1 MKGSSSLFAKERS
14 AMPPPDTIVNHPR
27 LPVAADPDHAQIGLE
42 RLSQA
47 VGQCED
53 ETLGSR
59 FEAVL
64 ADGEKRNFIE
74 AVFGASPFLTQS
86 AITCPV
92 EFVSMIENGPDN
104 VLADCFAAL
113 TSEDLLLSEESY
125 ASKRL
130 RNLKKLASTA
140 IALGDLSGTLEPADV
155 TAHISRVAGDA
166 VRAATSV
173 LLRKYAKLGAFS
185 LTDET
190 DPENGSGF
198 IVLGM
203 GKLGAYELNYSSDI
217 DLMVFYD
224 RDVIDTDNPDNLN
237 RQFVRLTRDLV
248 TMLSE
253 RTADGYVFRTDLRLR
268 PDPSSTPLAISV
280 DAAET
285 YYESMGQNWE
295 RAVMIKA
302 RQIAGDTAAG
312 ELFLQRL
319 QPFVW
324 RKNLDFAAIEDIHSI
339 KRQIN
344 SHRGGSAIAVEGH
357 NVKLGR
363 GGIREIEFYAQ
374 TQQLIWG
381 GRDPSLREQTTCG
394 ALIRLVEAGQVE
406 PGTAADLTE
415 TYWYLR
421 TVEHRLQMMEDQQ
434 THTLP
439 EGQDELMKFAA
450 FMGHAQVETFREE
463 ILFHLRR
470 VETHYARLF
479 EEAAE
484 LSHADEVGGNLSF
497 TGSDDDPD
505 TVQTLSRLGFENP
518 PLVIETVRGWHRGR
532 YRATATERARQIM
545 TELAPELI
553 AVFGSTPD
561 PDGAFRRFDAFLSGL
576 PSGIQLFSLFRAHPP
591 LLSLLAEIMGSAPKL
606 AEHLG
611 RHPSCLDSVLEPD
624 FYEQLPPL
632 EGLKEELGGRL
643 SRCDYF
649 EEILDAVRV
658 WSNDRRLQLGVQA
671 LKNLSDWQTI
681 CRGYSDIAEASLT
694 SLQAKVEEEFQAQH
708 GIVPGGNWLILA
720 MGKLGGREMTPASD
734 LDLIIVYDHDEN
746 ASQSDGEKP
755 LSIGQYY
762 ARLTQRLINAVT
774 APTANGKLYEIDM
787 RLRPS
792 GNAGPIASH
801 ISGFSKYQEEAAW
814 TWEQMALS
822 RSRVLGA
829 SSSLAEKTDAIIREN
844 LTRKRDP
851 KTLRTDIAE
860 MRQRIDGERH
870 TESVWDIKYV
880 RGGLLDVEFVA
891 QYLQLLHAH
900 ENPGILS
907 QNTRTALDNLSKADL
922 VEASE
927 ATSLIEA
934 LDLYQAVQG
943 LLRLTIAGDF
953 RPTNADEVPRAL
965 QIIMSQV
972 GQCDGID
979 DLVDSLNASA
989 SAVSDIYQRH
999 LPDPA

>member
-1 MKGSSSLFAKERS
+1 
-14 AMPPPDTIVNHPR
+14 MPPPDLIFNYPR
-27 LPVAADPDHAQIGLE
+27 LPVAADPDQTLIGLE

-47 VGQCED
+47 VDQCDD
-53 ETLGSR
+53 EMLGPR
-59 FEAVL
+59 FSSVM

-86 AITCPV
+86 ATTYPV
-92 EFVSMIENGPDN
+92 EFVSMIANGPDQ

-113 TSEDLLLSEESY
+113 TSEDLLLSDESY

-130 RNLKKLASTA
+130 RNLKRLASVA
-140 IALGDLSGTLEPADV
+140 IALGDLSRTFEPADV

-166 VRAATSV
+166 VRVATSV

-185 LTDET
+185 LADEN
-190 DPENGSGF
+190 DPETGSGF

-217 DLMVFYD
+217 DLMVFFD

-268 PDPSSTPLAISV
+268 PDPSSTPLAMSV

-302 RQIAGDTAAG
+302 RQIAGDSTAG

-394 ALIRLVEAGQVE
+394 ALLRLADAGKVE
-406 PGTAADLTE
+406 PEIAADLSE

-439 EGQDELMKFAA
+439 EDPDALMKFAA
-450 FMGHAQVETFREE
+450 FMGYEQVEAFREE
-463 ILFHLRR
+463 LLFHLRL

-479 EEAAE
+479 EKAAE

-505 TVQTLSRLGFENP
+505 TLQTLARLGFENP
-518 PLVIETVRGWHRGR
+518 SLVIETVRGWHRGR

-553 AVFGSTPD
+553 AVFGATPD
-561 PDGAFRRFDAFLSGL
+561 PDGAFRQFDAFLSGL

-591 LLSLLAEIMGSAPKL
+591 LLSLLAEIMGSTPKL

-624 FYEQLPPL
+624 FYERLPPL
-632 EGLKEELGGRL
+632 EELGEELDGRL
-643 SRCDYF
+643 LRDTYF
-649 EEILDAVRV
+649 EEVLDTVRI
-658 WSNDRRLQLGVQA
+658 WSDDRRLQLGVQA
-671 LKNLSDWQTI
+671 LKNLSGWQTI
-681 CRGYSDIAEASLT
+681 CRGYSDIAEAALT
-694 SLQAKVEEEFQAQH
+694 RLQAKVEEEFQAQH
-708 GIVPGGNWLILA
+708 GNIPGGNWLILA

-734 LDLIIVYDHDEN
+734 LDLIIVYDHDED
-746 ASQSDGEKP
+746 ATQSDGEKP
-755 LSIGQYY
+755 LSVGQYY

-822 RSRVLGA
+822 RSRVLGSA
-829 SSSLAEKTDAIIREN
+829 SPLAEKTEAIIREN

-851 KTLRTDIAE
+851 ETLKTDIAE

-870 TESVWDIKYV
+870 TESIWDIKYV

-891 QYLQLLHAH
+891 QYLQLLHAQA
-900 ENPGILS
+900 NPDILS
-907 QNTRTALDNLSKADL
+907 QNTREAVENLSQAGLLYTGEAD
-922 VEASE
+922 
-927 ATSLIEA
+927 SLIDA

-953 RPTNADEVPRAL
+953 RPANADEVPRAL
-965 QIIMSQV
+965 QIIMFQV
-972 GQCDGID
+972 GQCDGFD
-979 DLVDSLNASA
+979 ALVASLKSSA
-989 SAVSDIYQRH
+989 TEVSTIYQRH
-999 LPDPA
+999 LPDPS